1 MTGKGSYDR
10 RKKIMKDHLSSTE
23 KGVFRD
29 IIDKTIK
36 GLQNNIDRWALGL
49 EPSLETDEQEIGEEG
64 VDDQESEE
72 IKIALEDVFA
82 DVETIFHGSYLEEDR
97 EESQVKVDAK
107 RVFRQVID
115 TTELALLML
124 AREMEK
130 CRN

>member
-1 MTGKGSYDR
+1 MKG
-10 RKKIMKDHLSSTE
+10 HLSSTE

-29 IIDKTIK
+29 TIDKTIK
-36 GLQNNIDRWALGL
+36 GLHVNIDKWARDLK
-49 EPSLETDEQEIGEEG
+49 PTLETDEQESDEDEGDEEEEDKEKG
-64 VDDQESEE
+64 DEQENKV

-82 DVETIFHGSYLEEDR
+82 DVAATFHGSYLKEDR

-107 RVFRQVID
+107 RVLRQIID
-115 TTELALLML
+115 TAEVALPML

>member
-1 MTGKGSYDR
+1 
-10 RKKIMKDHLSSTE
+10 MKDHLSSTE

-29 IIDKTIK
+29 TIDKTIK